1 MAYRSAMSHRSSLAL
16 AAAILATA
24 AACDRPKKRPLV
36 TKGHATT
43 SVCAQNPAL
52 PAPPP
57 LAPSS
62 IPPVPAPAAAPHPD
76 VALFA
81 AGGLGLVA
89 LGDSGFAPP
98 RPSKPGIL
106 VPDGDALWI
115 VGSDG
120 VDHLHD
126 GKVDEI
132 ASERDMGLVSA
143 AAVAPD
149 HTLWVAESDA
159 VKHYDGAAWS
169 KEDKEVV
176 GSKDTSLADLVVDDD
191 GRVWVVSAVGVFVR
205 GAAGWQRFGEC
216 YDTRQNESLGALG
229 KVPGAVLLATSGG
242 VYKITSK
249 EVTRTGFDA
258 GYRGSPRTVALS
270 SDGTLWLADEDTAE
284 EIKPDGSVRSLRAP
298 FFGLEYINRIVADA
312 RGRVWV
318 LGGGFA
324 VVDGGGVTSW
334 PRSSLAELGA
344 GSFDIMILGN
354 GPAKLPPP
362 SKAKLTTSVTG
373 HITAGGKPAKGIK
386 VILCSSPRMSFR
398 GNPCDGQ
405 SPKKASTKADGTWRM
420 DGVPLGSYGLAYF
433 RGGWTITD
441 SDAVMAISPSNPV
454 DMGGITYE

>member
-1 MAYRSAMSHRSSLAL
+1 MSQRSSLL
-16 AAAILATA
+16 VAAAIVVAA

-52 PAPPP
+52 PAPAPP
-57 LAPSS
+57 APSS
-62 IPPVPAPAAAPHPD
+62 IPPVPATAAAQPD

-81 AGGLGLVA
+81 AAGLGLVA

-98 RPSKPGIL
+98 RPSKSGLL

-115 VGSDG
+115 VGRNG

-126 GKVDEI
+126 GKVDQVAGE
-132 ASERDMGLVSA
+132 SDLGLVAA

-149 HTLWVAESDA
+149 HTLWVAEYDA
-159 VKHYDGAAWS
+159 VRHYDGAAWS

-191 GRVWVVSAVGVFVR
+191 GRVWVVSPVGVFVR

-216 YDTRQNESLGALG
+216 DDTRQNESLGALG

-242 VYKITSK
+242 VYRITSK
-249 EVTRTGFDA
+249 EVTRTGYDD
-258 GYRGSPRTVALS
+258 GTHGSPRSVTQA

-284 EIKPDGSVRSLRAP
+284 EIKPDGSVRSLRAG
-298 FFGLEYINRIVADA
+298 FFGLDYINRIVPDG
-312 RGRVWV
+312 RGRVWI

-324 VVDGGGVTSW
+324 VVDAGGVTSW
-334 PRSSLAELGA
+334 PTSSLAELGA
-344 GSFDIMILGN
+344 GTFDMMILGN

-362 SKAKLTTSVTG
+362 GKGKLTTSVTG
-373 HITAGGKPAKGIK
+373 HVTAGGKPAKGVK

-405 SPKKASTKADGTWRM
+405 SPKKATTKADGTWRI

-441 SDAVMAISPSNPV
+441 GDSVMATSPSNPV
-454 DMGGITYE
+454 DMGGITYD